1 MKFLLKSVVAA
12 TLVFGLMS
20 VNAPSADAG
29 LFAKLF
35 KKKCGCCEP
44 EPVCC
49 EPEPEPVCCEPAP
62 EPVCCEPAP
71 EPTCCE
77 PEPAPEPSCCE
88 PAPEPACCATIYSLP
103 PLAEGEILISISPI
117 AIPSGAGVS
126 RAPMMA
132 IPNKPVTLVAVRS
145 STIR

>member
-1 MKFLLKSVVAA
+1 MKFLVKSVVAA

-44 EPVCC
+44 
-49 EPEPEPVCCEPAP
+49 
-62 EPVCCEPAP
+62 
-71 EPTCCE
+71 
-77 PEPAPEPSCCE
+77 
-88 PAPEPACCATIYSLP
+88 APEPACCASIYSLP
-103 PLAEGEILISISPI
+103 QLAEGEILISISPI
-117 AIPSGAGVS
+117 AIPSGAIVS
-126 RAPMMA
+126 TSPAKPIPM
-132 IPNKPVTLVAVRS
+132 KPVTLVAVRS

>member
-1 MKFLLKSVVAA
+1 MKFLVKSVVAA

-49 EPEPEPVCCEPAP
+49 EPEPVCCEP

-71 EPTCCE
+71 EPACCE
-77 PEPAPEPSCCE
+77 PG
-88 PAPEPACCATIYSLP
+88 PEPACCASIYSLP
-103 PLAEGEILISISPI
+103 QLAEGEILISISPI
-117 AIPSGAGVS
+117 AIPSGAIVS
-126 RAPMMA
+126 TSPAKP
-132 IPNKPVTLVAVRS
+132 IPLKPVTLAAVRS